1 MGWMFQDYLDVNSV
15 IGGRMTLGKDLFENI
30 MGVGEPVDIPSM
42 ILGPTGNIYDKTI
55 GGMGNFYSA
64 MNTVAYADDVGMD
77 KVAAV
82 TKLLGRTLLEIPSS
96 SHSVLKAY
104 DMTQSKFYRNKAGR
118 PIFEW
123 TDNNKQTVLFQALGF
138 SPQETQDWYEIA
150 MRKGATVPAGAT
162 NTDAKRILKLM
173 TMLDAAGEDEKEITM
188 LAISA
193 LRNKYSPED
202 QIRIRDYIKKAI
214 KEPKDSWEKAA
225 SSVVED
231 WTTEMNDGLL
241 SIFRNANVRTSPR
254 VSREMEKAG
263 AK

>member
-1 MGWMFQDYLDVNSV
+1 
-15 IGGRMTLGKDLFENI
+15 
-30 MGVGEPVDIPSM
+30 
-42 ILGPTGNIYDKTI
+42 
-55 GGMGNFYSA
+55 
-64 MNTVAYADDVGMD
+64 
-77 KVAAV
+77 
-82 TKLLGRTLLEIPSS
+82 
-96 SHSVLKAY
+96 
-104 DMTQSKFYRNKAGR
+104 
-118 PIFEW
+118 
-123 TDNNKQTVLFQALGF
+123 
-138 SPQETQDWYEIA
+138 
-150 MRKGATVPAGAT
+150 
-162 NTDAKRILKLM
+162 M

-225 SSVVED
+225 SGVVED

-254 VSREMEKAG
+254 VSKEMEKAG